1 MSLLIYERRIF
12 FIQLILRNGF
22 SSDYTGHV
30 LMQHCEMR
38 LVKERIT
45 HQSEGTL
52 LVRQQGEHP
61 HVLKILKML
70 ALCMFTEE

>member
-1 MSLLIYERRIF
+1 MKEEIIF

-30 LMQHCEMR
+30 QMQQCEIR
-38 LVKERIT
+38 LVKESIT

-52 LVRQQGEHP
+52 LVRQHP

-70 ALCMFTEE
+70 ALCMFTKE